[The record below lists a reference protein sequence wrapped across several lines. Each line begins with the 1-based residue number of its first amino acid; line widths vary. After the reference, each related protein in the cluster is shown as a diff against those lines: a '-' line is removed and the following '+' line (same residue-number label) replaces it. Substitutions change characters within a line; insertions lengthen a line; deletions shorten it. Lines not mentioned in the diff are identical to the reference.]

1 VNGEKEY
8 SKLVSIKENK
18 DFKKLYNKGKSF
30 VGKNCIVYSIP
41 NNSSYNRFGYTA
53 SKKIGSAVER
63 NLARRKVREICRL
76 NQHELKQGFDIV
88 IVIRTR
94 AIKTETK
101 FLIKELLYL
110 FNKVGL
116 LC

>member
-1 VNGEKEY
+1 MDGEKALIR
-8 SKLVSIKENK
+8 LVSIKENK

-41 NNSSYNRFGYTA
+41 NNSSYNRFGFTA

-76 NQHELKQGFDIV
+76 NQHQLNQGFDIV
-88 IVIRTR
+88 IVLRTR
-94 AIKTETK
+94 AIKTDSN
-101 FLIKELLYL
+101 LLAKELLHL
-110 FNKVGL
+110 FSKVGL
-116 LC
+116 L